1 MKVILQK
8 DVPHLGTIG
17 DLVKVKDGY
26 GRNFLLPR
34 GLAVLANESNTRQ
47 LNHQKRLAQTLAA
60 KQKAAAE
67 AAAKTIEST
76 PVAFQLEAGEDDK
89 LFGSVTSRDIAE
101 ALAAKGV
108 DVDRRKMTI
117 DGALKEI
124 GSFDVP
130 VELGSGVTENIRVL
144 IEKT

>member
-8 DVPHLGTIG
+8 DVAHLGTIG

-26 GRNFLLPR
+26 GRNYLLPR

-60 KQKAAAE
+60 KQKAVSE
-67 AAAKTIEST
+67 AYAKTINST
-76 PVAFQLEAGEDDK
+76 PVAFKLEAGEDEK

-101 ALAAKGV
+101 ALSAKGV
-108 DVDRRKMTI
+108 EIDRRKMTM

-124 GSFDVP
+124 GSFEIP
-130 VELGSGVTENIRVL
+130 VELGSGVTANIRVL
-144 IEKT
+144 IEKK

>member
-8 DVPHLGTIG
+8 DVPNLGTIG

-67 AAAKTIEST
+67 AAAKHNCIYSCRI
-76 PVAFQLEAGEDDK
+76 PNWKQV
-89 LFGSVTSRDIAE
+89 
-101 ALAAKGV
+101 
-108 DVDRRKMTI
+108 KMTNFS
-117 DGALKEI
+117 AQ
-124 GSFDVP
+124 
-130 VELGSGVTENIRVL
+130 
-144 IEKT
+144 

>member
-8 DVPHLGTIG
+8 DVPNLGTIG

-34 GLAVLANESNTRQ
+34 GLAVLADESNTRK

-60 KQKAAAE
+60 QQLAVAE
-67 AAAKTIEST
+67 TAAKTIEST
-76 PVAFQLEAGEDDK
+76 PVAFKLEAGEDDK

-108 DVDRRKMTI
+108 EVDRRKMTI

-130 VELGSGVTENIRVL
+130 VELGSGVTANIRVL
-144 IEKT
+144 IEKK

>member
-67 AAAKTIEST
+67 AAAETIGAT
-76 PVAFQLEAGEDDK
+76 PVAFKLEAGEDDK

-108 DVDRRKMTI
+108 EVDRRKMTI
-117 DGALKEI
+117 DGSLKEI
-124 GSFDVP
+124 GSFDIP
-130 VELGSGVTENIRVL
+130 VELGSGVTANIRVL
-144 IEKT
+144 IEKK

>member
-60 KQKAAAE
+60 KQKSAAE
-67 AAAKTIEST
+67 AAANTISST
-76 PVAFQLEAGEDDK
+76 PVAFKLEAGEDDK

-130 VELGSGVTENIRVL
+130 VELGSGVTANIRVL
-144 IEKT
+144 IEKK

>member
-8 DVPHLGTIG
+8 DVPHLGVIG

-26 GRNFLLPR
+26 GRNYLLPR

-47 LNHQKRLAQTLAA
+47 LNHQKRVAQTLAA
-60 KQKAAAE
+60 KQLAAAE
-67 AAAKTIEST
+67 AAAKTISST
-76 PVAFQLEAGEDDK
+76 PVAFKLEAGEDEK

-108 DVDRRKMTI
+108 EVDRRKMNM

-124 GSFDVP
+124 GSHDVS
-130 VELGSGVTENIRVL
+130 VDLGSGVTATIRVL
-144 IEKT
+144 IEKK

>member
-34 GLAVLANESNTRQ
+34 GLAVLADESNTRQ

-60 KQKAAAE
+60 KQLAVAE

-76 PVAFQLEAGEDDK
+76 PVAFKLEAGEDDK

-130 VELGSGVTENIRVL
+130 VELGSGVTANIRVL
-144 IEKT
+144 IEKK

>member
-8 DVPHLGTIG
+8 DVAHLGSIG

-26 GRNFLLPR
+26 GRNYLLPR
-34 GLAVLANESNTRQ
+34 GLAVLADESNTRQ

-76 PVAFQLEAGEDDK
+76 PVAFKLEVGEDDK
-89 LFGSVTSRDIAE
+89 VFGSVTSRDIAD
-101 ALAAKGV
+101 ALSVKGV
-108 DVDRRKMTI
+108 EVDRRKMTM
-117 DGALKEI
+117 DGALKAI
-124 GSFDVP
+124 GNFEVP
-130 VELGSGVTENIRVL
+130 VELGSGVHAKIRVL
-144 IEKT
+144 IEKK

>member
-8 DVPHLGTIG
+8 DVAHLGTIG

-26 GRNFLLPR
+26 GRNYLLPR

-60 KQKAAAE
+60 KQKAVAE
-67 AAAKTIEST
+67 AYAKTINST
-76 PVAFQLEAGEDDK
+76 PVAFKLEAGEDEK
-89 LFGSVTSRDIAE
+89 LFGSVTSRDIVE
-101 ALAAKGV
+101 ALSAKGV
-108 DVDRRKMTI
+108 EVDRRKMTI

-124 GSFDVP
+124 GSFEIP
-130 VELGSGVTENIRVL
+130 VELGSGVTANIRVL
-144 IEKT
+144 IEKK

>member
-8 DVPHLGTIG
+8 DVPHLGVIG

-26 GRNFLLPR
+26 GRNYLLPR

-47 LNHQKRLAQTLAA
+47 LNHQKRVAQTLAA
-60 KQKAAAE
+60 KQLAAAE
-67 AAAKTIEST
+67 AAAKTISST
-76 PVAFQLEAGEDDK
+76 PVAFKLEAGEDEK

-108 DVDRRKMTI
+108 DVDRRKMNM

-124 GSFDVP
+124 GSHEVSVD
-130 VELGSGVTENIRVL
+130 LGSGVTATIRVL
-144 IEKT
+144 IEKK

>member
-60 KQKAAAE
+60 KQKAAAA
-67 AAAKTIEST
+67 AAAKTISST
-76 PVAFQLEAGEDDK
+76 PVAFKLEAGEDDK

-108 DVDRRKMTI
+108 EVDRRKMTI

-130 VELGSGVTENIRVL
+130 VELGSGVTANIRVL
-144 IEKT
+144 IEKK

>member
-67 AAAKTIEST
+67 AAAKTIAST
-76 PVAFQLEAGEDDK
+76 PVAFKLEAGEDDK

-108 DVDRRKMTI
+108 EVDRRKMTI

-130 VELGSGVTENIRVL
+130 VELGSGVTASIRVL
-144 IEKT
+144 IEKK

>member
-8 DVPHLGTIG
+8 DVAHLGTIG

-26 GRNFLLPR
+26 GRNYLLPR

-60 KQKAAAE
+60 KQKAVAE
-67 AAAKTIEST
+67 AYAKTINST
-76 PVAFQLEAGEDDK
+76 PVAFKLVAGEDEK

-101 ALAAKGV
+101 ALSAKGV
-108 DVDRRKMTI
+108 EIDRRKMTI

-124 GSFDVP
+124 GSFEIP
-130 VELGSGVTENIRVL
+130 VELGSGVTANIRVL
-144 IEKT
+144 IEKK

>member
-8 DVPHLGTIG
+8 DVTHLGTIG

-26 GRNFLLPR
+26 GRNYLLPR

-47 LNHQKRLAQTLAA
+47 LNHQRRLAQTLAA
-60 KQKAAAE
+60 KQQAVAE
-67 AAAKTIEST
+67 AYAKTINST
-76 PVAFQLEAGEDDK
+76 PVAFKLEAGEDEK
-89 LFGSVTSRDIAE
+89 LFGSVTSRDITE

-108 DVDRRKMTI
+108 EIDRRKMTM

-124 GSFDVP
+124 GSFEIP
-130 VELGSGVTENIRVL
+130 VELGSGVTANIRVL
-144 IEKT
+144 IAKK

>member
-17 DLVKVKDGY
+17 DLIKVKDGY

-34 GLAVLANESNTRQ
+34 GLAVLADESNTRQ

-60 KQKAAAE
+60 KQLAVAE

-76 PVAFQLEAGEDDK
+76 PVAFKLEAGEDDK

-108 DVDRRKMTI
+108 EVDRRKMTI

-124 GSFDVP
+124 GSFNVP
-130 VELGSGVTENIRVL
+130 VELGSGVTANIRVL
-144 IEKT
+144 IEKK

>member
-67 AAAKTIEST
+67 AAAKTIAST
-76 PVAFQLEAGEDDK
+76 PVAFKLEAGEDDK

-108 DVDRRKMTI
+108 EVDRRKMTI

-124 GSFDVP
+124 GSFDIP
-130 VELGSGVTENIRVL
+130 VELGSGVTANIRVL
-144 IEKT
+144 IEKK

>member
-67 AAAKTIEST
+67 AAASTIAAT
-76 PVAFQLEAGEDDK
+76 PVAFKLEAGEDDK

-108 DVDRRKMTI
+108 EVDRRKMTI

-130 VELGSGVTENIRVL
+130 VELGSGVTANIRVL
-144 IEKT
+144 IEKK

>member
-67 AAAKTIEST
+67 AAAKTIAST
-76 PVAFQLEAGEDDK
+76 PVVSDIDWRHVSILSCKQLHEISGEVK
-89 LFGSVTSRDIAE
+89 
-101 ALAAKGV
+101 
-108 DVDRRKMTI
+108 RRVWQT
-117 DGALKEI
+117 
-124 GSFDVP
+124 
-130 VELGSGVTENIRVL
+130 N
-144 IEKT
+144 EKQTTGTR

>member
-130 VELGSGVTENIRVL
+130 VELGSGVTANIRVL
-144 IEKT
+144 IEKK

>member
-8 DVPHLGTIG
+8 DVPNLGTIG

-34 GLAVLANESNTRQ
+34 GLAVLADESNTRQ
-47 LNHQKRLAQTLAA
+47 LNHQKRLAQTLAS
-60 KQKAAAE
+60 KQLAAAE
-67 AAAKTIEST
+67 SAAKTIEST
-76 PVAFQLEAGEDDK
+76 PVAFKLEAGEDEK

-108 DVDRRKMTI
+108 QVDRRKMTM

-130 VELGSGVTENIRVL
+130 VELGSGITANIRVL
-144 IEKT
+144 IEKK

>member
-17 DLVKVKDGY
+17 DLIKVKDGY

-130 VELGSGVTENIRVL
+130 VELGSGVTANIRVL
-144 IEKT
+144 IEKK

>member
-8 DVPHLGTIG
+8 DVANLGNIG

-34 GLAVLANESNTRQ
+34 GLAVLADESNTRQ
-47 LNHQKRLAQTLAA
+47 LNHQKRLAKTLAA
-60 KQKAAAE
+60 KQLAAAE

-76 PVAFQLEAGEDDK
+76 PVAFKLEAGEDDK
-89 LFGSVTSRDIAE
+89 VFGSVTSRDIAE

-108 DVDRRKMTI
+108 EVDRRKMAME
-117 DGALKEI
+117 GALKEI
-124 GSFDVP
+124 GSFDVA
-130 VELGSGVTENIRVL
+130 VDLGSGVTANIRVL
-144 IEKT
+144 IEKK

>member
-8 DVPHLGTIG
+8 DVTHLGTIG

-26 GRNFLLPR
+26 GRNYLLPR

-47 LNHQKRLAQTLAA
+47 LNHQRRLAQTLAA
-60 KQKAAAE
+60 KQQTVAE
-67 AAAKTIEST
+67 AYAKTINST
-76 PVAFQLEAGEDDK
+76 PVAFKLEAGEDEK

-101 ALAAKGV
+101 ALSAKGIEI
-108 DVDRRKMTI
+108 DRRKMTM

-124 GSFDVP
+124 GSFEIP
-130 VELGSGVTENIRVL
+130 VELGSGVTANIRVL
-144 IEKT
+144 IEKK

>member
-8 DVPHLGTIG
+8 DVPHLGVIG

-26 GRNFLLPR
+26 GRNYLLPR

-47 LNHQKRLAQTLAA
+47 LNHQKRVAQTLAA
-60 KQKAAAE
+60 KQLAAAE
-67 AAAKTIEST
+67 AAAKTISST
-76 PVAFQLEAGEDDK
+76 PVAFKLEAGEDEK

-108 DVDRRKMTI
+108 EVDRRKMSM

-124 GSFDVP
+124 GSHDVS
-130 VELGSGVTENIRVL
+130 VDLGSGVTATIRVL
-144 IEKT
+144 IEKK

>member
-34 GLAVLANESNTRQ
+34 GLAVLADESNTRQ
-47 LNHQKRLAQTLAA
+47 LNHQKRVAQTLAA

-76 PVAFQLEAGEDDK
+76 PVAFKLEAGEDDK

-101 ALAAKGV
+101 ALAEKGV
-108 DVDRRKMTI
+108 DIDRRKMTI

-130 VELGSGVTENIRVL
+130 VELGSGVTANIRVL
-144 IEKT
+144 IEKK

>member
-1 MKVILQK
+1 MKVILQN

-34 GLAVLANESNTRQ
+34 GLAVLADESNTRQ

-60 KQKAAAE
+60 KQLSVAE
-67 AAAKTIEST
+67 AAGKHIEST
-76 PVAFQLEAGEDDK
+76 PVAFKLEAGEDDK

-101 ALAAKGV
+101 ALAAKGIE
-108 DVDRRKMTI
+108 VDRRKMSI
-117 DGALKEI
+117 DGGLKEI
-124 GSFDVP
+124 GSFDIP
-130 VELGSGVTENIRVL
+130 VELGSGVTANIRVL
-144 IEKT
+144 IEKK

>member
-108 DVDRRKMTI
+108 EVERRKMTI

-130 VELGSGVTENIRVL
+130 VELGSGVTANIRVL
-144 IEKT
+144 IEKK

>member
-67 AAAKTIEST
+67 AAAKTIAST
-76 PVAFQLEAGEDDK
+76 PVAFKLEAGEDDK

-108 DVDRRKMTI
+108 EIDRRKMTI

-124 GSFDVP
+124 GSFDIP
-130 VELGSGVTENIRVL
+130 VELGSGVTANIRVL
-144 IEKT
+144 IEKK

>member
-34 GLAVLANESNTRQ
+34 GLAVLADESNTRQ

-60 KQKAAAE
+60 KQLAAAE

-76 PVAFQLEAGEDDK
+76 PVAFKLEAGEDDK

-117 DGALKEI
+117 EGALKEI

-130 VELGSGVTENIRVL
+130 VELGSGVTASIRVL
-144 IEKT
+144 IEKK

>member
-8 DVPHLGTIG
+8 DVAHLGTIG

-26 GRNFLLPR
+26 GRNYLLPR

-60 KQKAAAE
+60 KQKAVAE
-67 AAAKTIEST
+67 AYAKTINST
-76 PVAFQLEAGEDDK
+76 PVAFKLEAGEDEK

-101 ALAAKGV
+101 ALLAKGV
-108 DVDRRKMTI
+108 EVDRRKMTI

-124 GSFDVP
+124 GSFEIP
-130 VELGSGVTENIRVL
+130 VELGSGVTANIRVL
-144 IEKT
+144 IEKK